1 MKKVKKTMLIAVT
14 AIVFAST
21 IFVSCEGMSQQDAYD
36 IGYGAGRAL
45 RYMIDN

>member
-1 MKKVKKTMLIAVT
+1 MKKFKKTMLLFIA
-14 AIVFAST
+14 AMSFAST
-21 IFVSCEGMSQQDAYD
+21 VFVSCEGMSQQDAYD